1 MIALLDRLIFG
12 HRLVVLAFLALV
24 TIAMAWGAAQLRIDA
39 GFEKQLPTGHPYM
52 ETFLE
57 YQSQFGG
64 ANRVLIALRATQ
76 GDIFTPEFFRT
87 LEAVTN
93 ETFFVPGVDR
103 ARVTSIFT
111 PNVRF
116 IEIVEDGFAGGNVI
130 PAEFEATEEW
140 LAIVRENILK
150 SGQVGRL
157 VAEDFSAAI
166 VSAELLERDPV
177 TGERLDYIAVSQALE
192 ERIREQY
199 RSEAVDIHIIGF
211 AKVVGDVAE
220 GAFGV
225 LTFFAIAI
233 AITTVFVYLYCTS
246 WQLTVAAVVCSMV
259 AVVWQLGALTF
270 LGFGIDPMSILVPF
284 LIFAIGVSHA
294 VQVINAVNT
303 GYYMGKSGLQAAR
316 HGFRFVAA
324 PGVVALVS
332 DTIGFLTLMLIEI
345 PMIQE
350 LAITA
355 SVGVAA
361 IIVTNIVLLPVLL
374 SYLRFKPGYVDML
387 QRRSEHRMPIWRTI
401 AKAARPVPAAVLVVV
416 AVGLFG
422 WGAWQSQYLV
432 IGDQSSGVPELRP
445 DSRYNQDTRAIV
457 DRFAIG
463 VDVITVIAEGPAD
476 GCIDYRVV
484 REIDAFDWHMRNL
497 DGVQSTLSLP
507 SVMKTV
513 NAGWNE
519 GSLNWRVLS
528 PNPYV
533 LVRSVT
539 PIETATGLLNAD
551 CSVMPVM
558 IFTEDHRAETIER
571 IVAAVKAYQADN
583 PSDTVLFRLATGNVG
598 VMAATNE
605 AVEAAQLPM
614 LAWVYAAIVLLC
626 LVMFRS
632 VRGTICTVLPLTLV
646 SVLCYALMALL
657 GIGLKVS
664 TLPVAALGVGI
675 GVDYGIYIFSRL
687 KVYLRE
693 GWSPEQAYIQT
704 LRETGSAVLFTG
716 VTLAVGVSTWV
727 FSALQFQ
734 ADMGILLTFMFLVN
748 MLGAVLLLPA
758 LACLFALMAPW
769 AKHRKLAAA
778 AAPAD

>member
-1 MIALLDRLIFG
+1 M
-12 HRLVVLAFLALV
+12 
-24 TIAMAWGAAQLRIDA
+24 
-39 GFEKQLPTGHPYM
+39 
-52 ETFLE
+52 
-57 YQSQFGG
+57 
-64 ANRVLIALRATQ
+64 
-76 GDIFTPEFFRT
+76 
-87 LEAVTN
+87 
-93 ETFFVPGVDR
+93 
-103 ARVTSIFT
+103 
-111 PNVRF
+111 RF

-130 PAEFEATEEW
+130 PAEFEATEAW

-192 ERIREQY
+192 ERIRDQY

-246 WQLTVAAVVCSMV
+246 WQLTIAAVVCSMV

-303 GYYMGKSGLQAAR
+303 GYYMGKTGLQAAR

-355 SVGVAA
+355 SLGVAA
-361 IIVTNIVLLPVLL
+361 IIITNIVLLPVLL
-374 SYLRFKPGYVDML
+374 SYLRFKPGYVDLL
-387 QRRSEHRMPIWRTI
+387 QRRAERRMPIWRTV
-401 AKAARPVPAAVLVVV
+401 AKAARPMPATVLVVA

-422 WGAWQSQYLV
+422 WGAWQSQNLV

-445 DSRYNQDTRAIV
+445 DSRYNQDTRVIV

-463 VDVITVIAEGPAD
+463 VDVITVIAEGPPD
-476 GCIDYRVV
+476 GCIDYGVV

-558 IFTEDHRAETIER
+558 VFTEDHRAETIER
-571 IVAAVKAYQADN
+571 IVAAVKAYRADN
-583 PSDTVLFRLATGNVG
+583 LSDTVTFRLATGNVG

-614 LAWVYAAIVLLC
+614 LIWVYAAIIVLC
-626 LVMFRS
+626 LLMFRS

-693 GWSPEQAYIQT
+693 GWSPEQAYVQT

-758 LACLFALMAPW
+758 LACLFGLMSPW
-769 AKHRKLAAA
+769 AKREKLAAA
-778 AAPAD
+778 AVPAD

>member
-1 MIALLDRLIFG
+1 MIAFLDRAIFG
-12 HRLVVLAFLALV
+12 HRHVVLVVLMAITV
-24 TIAMAWGAAQLRIDA
+24 AMAWGASQLRIDA
-39 GFEKQLPTGHPYM
+39 GFEKQLPSGHPYM

-57 YQSQFGG
+57 YQSEFGG
-64 ANRVLIALRATQ
+64 ANRVLIALRATE
-76 GDIFTPEFFRT
+76 GDIFTPEFFET
-87 LEAVTN
+87 LAAVTD
-93 ETFFVPGVDR
+93 ETFFVPGVNR

-130 PAEFEATEEW
+130 PAEFEATPEW

-157 VAEDFSAAI
+157 VAEDFTAAI

-177 TGERLDYIAVSQALE
+177 TGARLDYIDVANALE
-192 ERIREQY
+192 TRIREQY
-199 RSEAVDIHIIGF
+199 RTDAVDIHIIGF

-225 LTFFAIAI
+225 LVFFAIAV
-233 AITTVFVYLYCTS
+233 AITIGCVYLYCTS
-246 WQLTVAAVVCSMV
+246 WQLTLAASACSLV
-259 AVVWQLGALTF
+259 AVVWQLGALTY

-284 LIFAIGVSHA
+284 LVFAIGVSHA

-303 GYYMGKSGLQAAR
+303 RYFLGETGLEAAR
-316 HGFRFVAA
+316 KGFRFVAT
-324 PGVVALVS
+324 PGVIALVS
-332 DTIGFLTLMLIEI
+332 DTVGFLTLMLIDI

-361 IIVTNIVLLPVLL
+361 IIITNIVLLPVLL
-374 SYLRFKPGYVDML
+374 SFLRFKPDYTAML
-387 QRRSEHRMPIWRTI
+387 QNRAEQRMPIWRAVART
-401 AKAARPVPAAVLVVV
+401 ARPVPATILVVT
-416 AVGLFG
+416 AAGLFALG
-422 WGAWQSQYLV
+422 TWQSQNLV
-432 IGDQSSGVPELRP
+432 IGDQSAGVPELRP
-445 DSRYNQDTRAIV
+445 DSRYNQDTAIIV

-463 VDVITVIAEGPAD
+463 VDVITVIVEAPAD
-476 GCIDYRVV
+476 GCIDYDVV
-484 REIDAFDWHMRNL
+484 RQIDAFDWHMRNL

-507 SVMKTV
+507 SVMKIV

-528 PNPYV
+528 PNPFV

-571 IVAAVKAYQADN
+571 IVAAVKAYQADH
-583 PSDTVLFRLATGNVG
+583 PSDRVTFRLATGNVG

-605 AVEAAQLPM
+605 AVAAAQLPM
-614 LAWVYAAIVLLC
+614 LAWVYAAIILLC
-626 LVMFRS
+626 LAMFRS

-646 SVLCYALMALL
+646 SVLCYALMAML

-687 KVYLRE
+687 KVYLRD
-693 GWSPEQAYIQT
+693 GMAPEQAYIQT

-716 VTLAVGVSTWV
+716 VTLAIGVSTWA

-734 ADMGILLTFMFLVN
+734 ADMGVLLTFMFLVN
-748 MLGAVLLLPA
+748 MLGTVLLLPA
-758 LACLFALMAPW
+758 LACLFGRIRPWHAPGMPQRTPSW
-769 AKHRKLAAA
+769 
-778 AAPAD
+778 